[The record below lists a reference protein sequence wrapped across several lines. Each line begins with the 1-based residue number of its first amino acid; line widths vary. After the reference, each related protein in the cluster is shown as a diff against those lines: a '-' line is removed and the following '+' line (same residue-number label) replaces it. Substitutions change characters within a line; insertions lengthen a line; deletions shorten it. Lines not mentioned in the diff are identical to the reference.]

1 MLLSSKFK
9 FNFSVTFDFFNYS
22 IVWKMEDFASFD
34 NSFVESFTTL
44 IGTWS
49 SKMANILNFGY
60 RKHIGHNYYC
70 LSDLK
75 CWNIGVISS
84 CILSHGISVSDSPS
98 LPALT
103 KHKSCENWYTTEDVH
118 HWKKI
123 VLNLCSVGGSNSL

>member
-9 FNFSVTFDFFNYS
+9 FNFSVTFDFCNYS
-22 IVWKMEDFASFD
+22 IIWKMEDLASFD

-60 RKHIGHNYYC
+60 RKHIGHNYYS

-75 CWNIGVISS
+75 CWNIGFISS
-84 CILSHGISVSDSPS
+84 WSQSQGIAVSEPHS

-103 KHKSCENWYTTEDVH
+103 KHISCENWYTTEHVH

-123 VLNLCSVGGSNSL
+123 VWNLCSVGGSNSL